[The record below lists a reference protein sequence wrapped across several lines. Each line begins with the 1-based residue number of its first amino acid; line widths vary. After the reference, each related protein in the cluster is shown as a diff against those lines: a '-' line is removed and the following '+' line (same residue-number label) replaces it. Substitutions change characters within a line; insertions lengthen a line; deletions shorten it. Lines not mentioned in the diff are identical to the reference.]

1 MHALV
6 RFWVVVLS
14 LLTGV
19 AALGYLSLSFIFP
32 DVPLFAVGSGT
43 RLLVVLVGAVA
54 IGVVVWSST
63 THGDVV
69 QERPGNQH

>member
-43 RLLVVLVGAVA
+43 RLLVVLVG
-54 IGVVVWSST
+54 VVVWSST

>member
-32 DVPLFAVGSGT
+32 DVPLLAVGPGT

-54 IGVVVWSST
+54 IGVVVWSSAA
-63 THGDVV
+63 HGDVV
-69 QERPGNQH
+69 QERPSNQH

>member
-19 AALGYLSLSFIFP
+19 GALGYLSLSFIFP
-32 DVPLFAVGSGT
+32 DVPLFAVGAGT
-43 RLLVVLVGAVA
+43 RLLVVLVGAIA

-63 THGDVV
+63 AHGDVV
-69 QERPGNQH
+69 QERPGNQY